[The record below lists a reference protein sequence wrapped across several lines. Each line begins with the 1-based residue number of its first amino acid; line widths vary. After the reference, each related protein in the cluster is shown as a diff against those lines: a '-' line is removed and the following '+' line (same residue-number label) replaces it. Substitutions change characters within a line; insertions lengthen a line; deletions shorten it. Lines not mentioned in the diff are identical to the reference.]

1 MQIITDTSALSA
13 LCERLSAV
21 EYVTV
26 DTEFLREST
35 YWPILCLVQVAAPV
49 GKPDEEGAIIDPMA
63 EGIDLAPFWDLMRNT
78 DVLKVFHAARQDL
91 EIMWHMGEVIPEPL
105 FDTQVAATVCGFG
118 ESVGYEA
125 IVRVLARQEID
136 KSSRFTDWSRR
147 PLSQKQLDYAI
158 SDVTHLRTVFE
169 ALYDKLDE
177 QNRHEW
183 VADEMRVLTSP
194 ETYVTRPEDAWEAH
208 QGADEQAAGHGGAGR
223 GRGLA
228 RARGAEPRRAAPTA
242 SSRTT
247 PSPSSPSK
255 SRSRWMRWPN
265 CGRYRAAS
273 KRSRSGT
280 ALLEAVKAGLAA
292 DPAGAPEPKRSGG
305 GNGGAGPTVELL
317 KVLLRMVSDNEHVAP
332 RIIASGEDLERIATE
347 DEPDIDAMKGWRREL
362 FGEPARLLRDGR
374 LALAME
380 NGRVALV
387 ARDEEAQ
394 TVLGGRAKS
403 PGRGRPR
410 RRSGSRRTAA
420 SRSPRRRDATRA
432 VFCALKRP
440 SSFSTTSP
448 SSSIRSGVHGSAPSW
463 PALRT

>member
-1 MQIITDTSALSA
+1 MQIITNTPALSA
-13 LCERLSAV
+13 LCERLSAA

-35 YWPILCLVQVAAPV
+35 YWPILCLVQVAAPE
-49 GKPDEEGAIIDPMA
+49 GEPDEDGAIIDPMA

-125 IVRVLARQEID
+125 IVRVLAREEID

-194 ETYVTRPEDAWEAH
+194 ETYVTRPEDAWKRIKARMKKPQDMAVLVEVAAWREREA
-208 QGADEQAAGHGGAGR
+208 QSRDVPR
-223 GRGLA
+223 GRVLKDDAVAELA
-228 RARGAEPRRAAPTA
+228 VQKPKSMDALAQLRAIPRGFER
-242 SSRTT
+242 
-247 PSPSSPSK
+247 SK
-255 SRSRWMRWPN
+255 
-265 CGRYRAAS
+265 
-273 KRSRSGT
+273 SGT
-280 ALLEAVKAGLAA
+280 ALLAAVKAGLAA
-292 DPAGAPEPKRSGG
+292 DPAEAPEPKKSGG

-317 KVLLRMVSDNEHVAP
+317 KVLLRMVSDNERVAP

-347 DEPDIDAMKGWRREL
+347 DEPDIDAMKGWRRDL

-394 TVLGGRAKS
+394 TVLGGRAK
-403 PGRGRPR
+403 PQGRGRPR

-420 SRSPRRRDATRA
+420 SRSPEGETPPE
-432 VFCALKRP
+432 P
-440 SSFSTTSP
+440 SS
-448 SSSIRSGVHGSAPSW
+448 AP
-463 PALRT
+463 